1 MKTTTNLKHW
11 ENENGQCLCSDH
23 VGNYL
28 RMSISTYP
36 KARTHST
43 PLGRWTLVPANEV
56 QYMTDTYGG
65 ACETCVFGKGY

>member
-1 MKTTTNLKHW
+1 MKTTTKLTHW
-11 ENENGQCLCSDH
+11 ENDNGQCVCNDH

-28 RMSISTYP
+28 LASISTYP
-36 KARTHST
+36 KAKTHHT
-43 PLGRWTLVPANEV
+43 PLGTWYAMPADEV